1 MWLPWLVESFPLI
14 NVNSQRKKNQKRNC
28 NNNINIYQRTKGKPK
43 GHSLVRS
50 VHRSSS
56 NYIHALIC
64 VYKLAEFVLH
74 KLKLFPSVQ
83 NISC

>member
-43 GHSLVRS
+43 GHSLVHLNLYS
-50 VHRSSS
+50 AK
-56 NYIHALIC
+56 II
-64 VYKLAEFVLH
+64 FII
-74 KLKLFPSVQ
+74 FPNKKQ
-83 NISC
+83 L